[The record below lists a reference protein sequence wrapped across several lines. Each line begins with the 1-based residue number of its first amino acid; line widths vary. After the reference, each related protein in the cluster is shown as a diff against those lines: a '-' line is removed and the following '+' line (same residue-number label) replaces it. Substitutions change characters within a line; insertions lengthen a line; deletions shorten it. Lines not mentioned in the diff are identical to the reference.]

1 MRLAS
6 VLKPSILTRSI
17 IALLITLGVIMGL
30 SFLQTSKLNSML
42 RESRQSELRVVTEAA
57 LAIVNQFYER
67 AKSGAM
73 SEKDAQAMALDALQ
87 AIRFRGDGYY
97 TIFSTDGV
105 NLMHPI
111 RKDLVGKQMMELKD
125 PAGKTFF
132 VRDLVAASAKGGG
145 FVDYMWIKPGEKEPS
160 AKLGLSMP
168 FVPWNWVLVTGLHV
182 NDVEAAQAVET
193 RSAGLFVLAAILVL
207 AGILYF
213 VGRSIIRPIN
223 ELSRNL
229 RGVTEGNFDLA
240 IAGTGR
246 HDEIGEIARSVE
258 AVKVM
263 SSTRTMEIEKARHE
277 AEMSAEVAR
286 KKIMASLTA
295 DFEARVTKVTQSVAE
310 LSEGLFDVADK
321 ASAKVNTVI
330 ERARSSADRSAEA
343 HDNVAGVVVATEE
356 LNHSISEISRRVQ
369 DASEAVE
376 SAVGEVRDTTVTTR
390 ELSETSGSIG
400 EVVTL
405 IRAIAEQ
412 TNLLALNATIEAARA
427 GDAGRG
433 FAVVASE
440 VKTLAN
446 QTAQATDEITRYIT
460 AIQSQ
465 TVKVV
470 GGTNTVGSAIEQI
483 DMIARSIAV
492 ATSQQS
498 GATADIAKAIDNAA
512 HGTRAISTD
521 LAEIAAMSGD
531 CSVAV
536 EKMVSASQVV
546 KDRTQQL
553 LVDVQRFMQ
562 EMRAA

>member
-1 MRLAS
+1 MRFAAIFKL
-6 VLKPSILTRSI
+6 SIFARSI
-17 IALLITLGVIMGL
+17 AALLTTLCVIMGL
-30 SFLQTSKLNSML
+30 SYVQTSKLNSLL
-42 RESRQSELRVVTEAA
+42 REGRQSELKVVTEAA
-57 LAIVNQFYER
+57 LAIIGQFHER
-67 AKSGAM
+67 AESGAI
-73 SEKDAQAMALDALQ
+73 SEKDAQAMALDTLQ

-97 TIFSTDGV
+97 TVFSTDGV

-111 RKDLVGKQMMELKD
+111 RKDLVGKQMMEAKD

-132 VRDLVAASAKGGG
+132 VRDLVAASSKGGG
-145 FVDYMWIKPGEKEPS
+145 FVDYMWIKPGDKEPS

-168 FVPWNWVLVTGLHV
+168 FAPWNWVLVTGLHIT
-182 NDVEAAQAVET
+182 DVEVAQAVET
-193 RSAGLFVLAAILVL
+193 RSASLFVVAAVILL

-213 VGRSIIRPIN
+213 VGRSIIMPIN
-223 ELSRNL
+223 ALSQNL

-240 IAGTGR
+240 IAGTKR
-246 HDEIGEIARSVE
+246 HDEVGAIARSVE

-263 SSTRTMEIEKARHE
+263 SATRTLEVEKARHE
-277 AEMSAEVAR
+277 AEMAAEVAR
-286 KKIMASLTA
+286 KEIMSSLTR
-295 DFEARVTKVTQSVAE
+295 DFEARVTNVTQTVAALSV
-310 LSEGLFDVADK
+310 GLFDVADR
-321 ASAKVNTVI
+321 ASVKVNTVI

-369 DASEAVE
+369 DASQAVE
-376 SAVGEVRDTTVTTR
+376 SAVGEVRETTETTG
-390 ELSETSGSIG
+390 ELSVTSGSIG
-400 EVVTL
+400 AVVTL

-440 VKTLAN
+440 VKTLAS

-460 AIQSQ
+460 AIQNQ

-470 GGTNTVGSAIEQI
+470 SGTNTVGSAIEQI

-512 HGTRAISTD
+512 HGTRAISAD

-536 EKMVSASQVV
+536 EEMVSASQVM

-553 LVDVQRFMQ
+553 LADVRRFMA